1 MARAVWKDVVLAE
14 SDAGIV
20 VEGNYYFPP
29 ESVNRDYLRESPTH
43 TRCPWKGTAS
53 YYNLVVNGATN
64 EDAAW
69 YYPSPSPAAE
79 TIKGHIAF
87 WRGVVVEK

>member
-1 MARAVWKDVVLAE
+1 MARATWKGVTLAE

-29 ESVNRDYLRESPTH
+29 ESVNREYLRESSTH

-53 YYNLVVNGATN
+53 YYNVVVDGARN
-64 EDAAW
+64 EDAGW

-79 TIKGHIAF
+79 NIQGYIAF
-87 WRGVVVEK
+87 WRGVTVER